1 MSLGDLTRVM
11 ERATTDFT
19 FLAQLNEKPD
29 QALAGYDL
37 STEERAAILKGA
49 IQHRLNK
56 MHMKPAARAFQLA
69 TDSVLRV
76 IR

>member
-1 MSLGDLTRVM
+1 MSLGDLTRVV

-37 STEERAAILKGA
+37 STEERAAILKGDPSDL
-49 IQHRLNK
+49 HL
-56 MHMKPAARAFQLA
+56 LGV
-69 TDSVLRV
+69 DSRITKGVSTN
-76 IR
+76 